1 MFKIP
6 SEIYDRVI
14 QLHIHG
20 YSMEQI
26 ARIIGGISKT
36 TVHNIIHDWN
46 QKISAGSIED
56 IRFFMRTL
64 RESGITIEKCIEGFR
79 IQQMLKEFGIPEEPY
94 EWIEGDAHINI
105 RREGSNDTSKYSYP
119 KRDEAKSVPKEESLL
134 DIITIGQREYSRT
147 DEKKNNKPFNDSRL
161 DINPVSFFVQI
172 LYKECKTHKLAPST
186 TVKWIRDMLD
196 LFSVP
201 SSTVHSTSDEQPFVD
216 LPEYVYSDKGE
227 GKGQG
232 EDEGDNSHVNDM
244 IQYAERITFTSVPK
258 DPSVNLIDLPLIS
271 KVPFFIEQKKDEINR
286 LVQKEKNLKDK
297 IQEANEQ
304 KIKIKSEVDT
314 LVKKH
319 TEIFRYFRWYKN
331 LGQELSVKYNVK
343 LENEIEPFY
352 RAIND
357 FKRYDYDPWLIIS
370 EYKYIDSLNQVKE
383 SILEEI
389 NLRTPLK
396 DQLLRQVTDLN
407 NQLGWCSQT
416 IGIYNELCGYGFGLK
431 ELKILRQTLVQV
443 AVANNMTPE

>member
-56 IRFFMRTL
+56 IIFFMRTL

-147 DEKKNNKPFNDSRL
+147 DERKNNKPFNDSRL

-172 LYKECKTHKLAPST
+172 LYKECKTHKLAP
-186 TVKWIRDMLD
+186 IN
-196 LFSVP
+196 
-201 SSTVHSTSDEQPFVD
+201 H
-216 LPEYVYSDKGE
+216 
-227 GKGQG
+227 
-232 EDEGDNSHVNDM
+232 
-244 IQYAERITFTSVPK
+244 
-258 DPSVNLIDLPLIS
+258 S
-271 KVPFFIEQKKDEINR
+271 KVD
-286 LVQKEKNLKDK
+286 
-297 IQEANEQ
+297 
-304 KIKIKSEVDT
+304 
-314 LVKKH
+314 
-319 TEIFRYFRWYKN
+319 
-331 LGQELSVKYNVK
+331 
-343 LENEIEPFY
+343 
-352 RAIND
+352 
-357 FKRYDYDPWLIIS
+357 KRYARS
-370 EYKYIDSLNQVKE
+370 HSQA
-383 SILEEI
+383 
-389 NLRTPLK
+389 LRCT
-396 DQLLRQVTDLN
+396 
-407 NQLGWCSQT
+407 
-416 IGIYNELCGYGFGLK
+416 
-431 ELKILRQTLVQV
+431 
-443 AVANNMTPE
+443 